1 MKRYWLLIC
10 VVMTMA
16 CSQKATDS
24 ITVNGRIE
32 SFEKFAAAYPK
43 TAMSGKV
50 TLMLFEVPF
59 NNELRPVQLDS
70 VTINSSQKTF
80 TLKGKATNSGIYDVL
95 IGQDGPMVPLVNDG
109 DEITLTLDFT
119 NPDKFYTVQGSPAS
133 RELRDFIFAYGEKGE
148 SINKAM
154 SSLDSLKQF
163 GASDTDLITA
173 TNRKNTAINELNK
186 FLKDFLATVKSP
198 AVATFALGRSF
209 QTMQNEFE
217 PELNKLAARFPQDTH
232 LNELKK
238 SFESFKQRQ
247 AQQAEARQE
256 TSWVGKQAPELTMP
270 DVNGKNISLSSFR
283 GKYVLVDFWASWC
296 GPCLRENPNVVNA
309 YNRFKDKNFTILGVS
324 LDQEKENWVQAI
336 RAGNLNW
343 TQISDL
349 KYWQSA
355 AVDIFKFNG
364 IPYNVLVDP
373 EGKIVAENL
382 RGEGLPAKLAEVL
395 K

>member
-1 MKRYWLLIC
+1 MKRCWILVC
-10 VVMTMA
+10 VVMAMA
-16 CSQKATDS
+16 CSQKSTDS

-32 SFEKFAAAYPK
+32 SFEKFAAAFPK

-50 TLMLFEVPF
+50 TIMLFEVPF

-70 VTINSSQKTF
+70 VTITSGQKTF
-80 TLKGKATNSGIYDVL
+80 TLKGKTTNSGIYDVL
-95 IGQDGPMVPLVNDG
+95 IGQEGPMVPLVNDG
-109 DEITLTLDFT
+109 DEIALTLDFT
-119 NPDKFYTVQGSPAS
+119 NPDKFYSVQGSPAS
-133 RELRDFIFAYGEKGE
+133 RELRDFIFAYGEKGNN
-148 SINKAM
+148 INSAM
-154 SSLDSLKQF
+154 ESLDSLKRF
-163 GASDTDLITA
+163 GAGDTDLITA
-173 TNRKNTAINELNK
+173 TNRKNEAINELNK
-186 FLKDFLATVKSP
+186 FLKDFLTTVKSP

-238 SFESFKQRQ
+238 SFDSFKQRQ
-247 AQQAEARQE
+247 AQEEEARKAN
-256 TSWVGKQAPELTMP
+256 SWIGKQAPELTLP

-296 GPCLRENPNVVNA
+296 GPCLRENPNVVNS

-336 RAGNLNW
+336 QEGNLNW
-343 TQISDL
+343 TQVSDL
-349 KYWQSA
+349 KYWKSE
-355 AVDIFKFNG
+355 AVGIFKFNG
-364 IPYNVLVDP
+364 IPFNVLVDP